1 MVQLIHKRSEER
13 ETLQKAELPENDKRC
28 IIKENTSPGNVKSNM
43 VFICSFNIKKK
54 TLGAN
59 GRREPGASRRRV
71 TLKEAYSCAKI
82 DLKSK
87 V

>member
-43 VFICSFNIKKK
+43 VFICGFNIKKK
-54 TLGAN
+54 KHLEQMEG
-59 GRREPGASRRRV
+59 GSLVHQEEG
-71 TLKEAYSCAKI
+71 
-82 DLKSK
+82 
-87 V
+87 